1 MEKGK
6 YEQVHDDILQMKK
19 ETITENK
26 KVRIY
31 MKDKFEGLKR
41 EKDE

>member
-1 MEKGK
+1 
-6 YEQVHDDILQMKK
+6 MKK
-19 ETITENK
+19 ETVNENK

-41 EKDE
+41 EKDDYTEKLNKL